1 MKISEVA
8 KLMNARIV
16 CGEHRLE
23 EEIKHGFGS
32 DLMSDVLRTEAEQL
46 ILITGLA
53 NLQTIRTAEMAD
65 IEFIL
70 FVRDKK
76 ATDEMVELAKEN
88 NLVVLETSNS
98 MFKASGILFQAGLTP
113 VF

>member
-8 KLMNARIV
+8 KLMNARII
-16 CGEHRLE
+16 CGKHRIE

-32 DLMSDVLRTEAEQL
+32 DLMSDVLRTEVDHL
-46 ILITGLA
+46 MLITGLA

-65 IEFIL
+65 IDYIL

-76 ATDEMVELAKEN
+76 ATPEMIELAKEN
-88 NLVVLETSNS
+88 NMVILETPNS
-98 MFKASGILFQAGLTP
+98 MFRASGELFQAGLTP